1 MRIIYNKRNREILK
15 RLASMSTSEQG
26 AAILKIT
33 MHLNKGAKS
42 WNRKW
47 ARHIASPGASTA
59 KG

>member
-42 WNRKW
+42 WNRK
-47 ARHIASPGASTA
+47 
-59 KG
+59 